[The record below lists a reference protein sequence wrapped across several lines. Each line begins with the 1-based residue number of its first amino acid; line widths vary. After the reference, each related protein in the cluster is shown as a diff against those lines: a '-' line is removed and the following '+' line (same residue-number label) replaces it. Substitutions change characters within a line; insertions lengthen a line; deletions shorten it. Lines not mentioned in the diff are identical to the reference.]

1 MNGRHLLYALPLFL
15 SVATPSALAEPA
27 ENEPAKS
34 GEEAWQ
40 SAADEREESPKEAEE
55 EGPGEEEEYKNAF
68 IFGFSH
74 ILHLTRD
81 RDRDTPIGSAIGH
94 RENLLGPFFA
104 FERILHPNVS
114 ITFVKPFYF
123 NKERLDSPFEI
134 LINGLYRKNKWEPFI
149 AAGMLSVLR
158 VFYSERDENG
168 VAEKEFAFGLRFV
181 GGFKYFVTP
190 HWAVSFELGY
200 TFIPGSTTIEHEISD
215 SYLGAYFF

>member
-1 MNGRHLLYALPLFL
+1 MNGRYLLFALPLFL
-15 SVATPSALAEPA
+15 SMATPPALAEPA
-27 ENEPAKS
+27 ENETGKS
-34 GEEAWQ
+34 GEAAWQ
-40 SAADEREESPKEAEE
+40 NANQDDGKTPQAKEDTLA
-55 EGPGEEEEYKNAF
+55 EEEEYKNAF

-81 RDRDTPIGSAIGH
+81 RDTPIGSAIGH
-94 RENLLGPFFA
+94 RENLLGTFFA
-104 FERILHPNVS
+104 FERILHPHVS